1 MKWAHGRRR
10 WQAAQTW
17 LTWHGILSGLILVA
31 LIVSLVSATAGA
43 AIGQEPATVD
53 SDFRSRLVNPEVI
66 QLGYGG
72 TTSKLRAGQDYI
84 IRLPAGVKTGYTE
97 LNGGRN
103 ILIDGGTI
111 VMDGSSPS
119 HLERRAIYIKNAT
132 GTVRI
137 QNVNIAGSHSAA
149 EFDAVAISAPEAVVE
164 LVNLTV
170 QNLHGSYAGFHGD
183 IVQPFG
189 GVKKLV
195 INGLTGRTS
204 YQGFYLAQTNGTI
217 GSVEL
222 RNVSLSY
229 HPNPNQYSSVLLWF
243 DSCSTYPVTL
253 ENVFIQPRSGQ
264 TMRASVRPDESG
276 CKPIDSGSTLSWP
289 AGSTISGVIQR
300 GTAANVPEL
309 PDLPE
314 IADTGPSNV
323 RLKAPKQARA
333 GARVKLTAQVHD
345 PDGVADVAFAVCKGQ
360 RCAWG
365 SANKLGTASGRPYS
379 KVWKAP
385 KRGNFTVL
393 VRVTDGKGNVTV
405 KTVKRIR
412 VKAKGKSTTAKKA
425 RAKQQATARPERKDK
440 RR

>member
-1 MKWAHGRRR
+1 MKWADGRQR
-10 WQAAQTW
+10 WQAVQSW
-17 LTWHGILSGLILVA
+17 LTWHGILSGVILVA
-31 LIVSLVSATAGA
+31 LMVSLVPVTAGA
-43 AIGQEPATVD
+43 AIGQEPAAVD
-53 SDFRSRLVNPEVI
+53 SDFRTRLVNPEVI

-72 TTSKLRAGQDYI
+72 TTSNLKAGRDYI

-119 HLERRAIYIKNAT
+119 HLQRRAIYIKNAT
-132 GTVRI
+132 GTVRV

-149 EFDAVAISAPEAVVE
+149 EFDAVAISAPAAVVE

-170 QNLHGSYAGFHGD
+170 QNLHGSYTGFHGD

-195 INGLTGRTS
+195 INGLSGRTS

-229 HPNPNQYSSVLLWF
+229 HPNPHQYSSVLLWF
-243 DSCSTYPVTL
+243 DSCTTYPVTL
-253 ENVFIQPRSGQ
+253 ENVYIQPRSGQ
-264 TMRASVRPDESG
+264 TMRDSVRPDDKG
-276 CKPIDSGSTLSWP
+276 CKPIDSGSSISWP
-289 AGSTISGVIQR
+289 AGSTISGVIQK

-309 PDLPE
+309 PDLPQV
-314 IADTGPSNV
+314 ADTGPSNV

-333 GARVKLTAQVHD
+333 GARVKLTAQVND
-345 PDGVADVAFAVCKGQ
+345 PDGVANVAFAVCKKQ

-365 SANKLGTASGRPYS
+365 AANKLGAASGRPYS
-379 KVWKAP
+379 KVWKTP

-412 VKAKGKSTTAKKA
+412 VKTKKGKSARPKA
-425 RAKQQATARPERKDK
+425 RAQQQATARPERKGK